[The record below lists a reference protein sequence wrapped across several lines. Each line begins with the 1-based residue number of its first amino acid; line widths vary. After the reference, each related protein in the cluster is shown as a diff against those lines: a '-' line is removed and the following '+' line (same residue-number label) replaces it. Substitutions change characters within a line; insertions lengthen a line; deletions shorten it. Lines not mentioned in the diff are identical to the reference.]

1 MNEGSRPLA
10 RNTRLSLRLSRP
22 VAGIAVATIFIVLV
36 ASGTTKADSQQYSVV
51 ARVDVKNAGL
61 TSGELVVTV
70 GNLSMPATA
79 IKASPDIPR
88 NIAIVV
94 DAGPDQANVLS
105 KEKDLAIALINDL
118 SDGSTSFTVSS
129 VGTSPKMQAPT
140 QVRSVA
146 IGYIRDIAGESG
158 KETNVP
164 IYDAIGLTIRQIS
177 RLPGLRVVIFIGE
190 GNDGG
195 SRLRYSE
202 LRNLVESNQIAFF
215 AALVANHSLRGAKS
229 ILRYGWNLRELA
241 SDTVGAFLENQKA
254 PKADRR
260 LTECIQGLRL
270 VAFEMPSMQAGHYRI
285 SVSVRRGKRLLAQ
298 KGLFIP

>member
-1 MNEGSRPLA
+1 MNEGSRLLA
-10 RNTRLSLRLSRP
+10 RSTRLSLRLSRS
-22 VAGIAVATIFIVLV
+22 VAGMAVATIFVVLV
-36 ASGTTKADSQQYSVV
+36 ALGPTKADSQQYSVV

-61 TSGELVVTV
+61 TPGELDITI

-94 DAGPDQANVLS
+94 DAGPNQANVLS

-129 VGTSPKMQAPT
+129 VGTSPKVQAPT

-146 IGYIRDIAGESG
+146 IGYVRDITAESG

-164 IYDAIGLTIRQIS
+164 IYDAIGLAIRQIS
-177 RLPGLRVVIFIGE
+177 HIPGLRVVIFIGE

-195 SRLRYSE
+195 SRLRYPE
-202 LRNLVESNQIAFF
+202 LRNLVEANQIAFF
-215 AALVANHSLRGAKS
+215 ATLVANHSLRGARS

-241 SDTVGAFLENQKA
+241 GDAVGAFLENQKA
-254 PKADRR
+254 PEANRR
-260 LTECIQGLRL
+260 LSESIQGLRL
-270 VAFEMPSMQAGHYRI
+270 VAFEMPSMQSGHYRI

-298 KGLFIP
+298 KGFFIP